1 MNYVLVEHHLDAV
14 AEELEVAAP
23 MVNNL
28 LCLSQNDPPVF
39 TNKGLQ
45 NVINTEMFQFFF

>member
-14 AEELEVAAP
+14 EELEAAAAP

-28 LCLSQNDPPVF
+28 LGLSQNDPEIRVS
-39 TNKGLQ
+39 NIHDHGYLH
-45 NVINTEMFQFFF
+45 

>member
-14 AEELEVAAP
+14 EELEVAAP

-28 LCLSQNDPPVF
+28 LCLSQNDPETSNNEKCKQV
-39 TNKGLQ
+39 KCQLRI
-45 NVINTEMFQFFF
+45 IN

>member
-14 AEELEVAAP
+14 EELEVAAAP

-28 LCLSQNDPPVF
+28 LCLSQNDPEIRIIILM
-39 TNKGLQ
+39 K
-45 NVINTEMFQFFF
+45 NVYR